1 MDSDE
6 TTRLLD
12 IDDDKKFDASA
23 IQAFAGR
30 THDLGKIQYKIFSTQ
45 SA

>member
-12 IDDDKKFDASA
+12 IDDDNKFNTSA

-30 THDLGKIQYKIFSTQ
+30 THDLGKIQ
-45 SA
+45 